1 MNYKKKFYWAI
12 GIAIILLTISL
23 VLGFSYY
30 IQSRNRKH
38 YSRES
43 ESNTLLMSSSPS
55 PNNMD
60 LVYTRPILPE
70 KAKQNEWDYRP
81 SKNPTYEN
89 NTKVQQV
96 GYVTME
102 KTNPDEDP
110 KILPLFGQSLR
121 YKHSDRWNYF
131 TATDQYQSIRL
142 PVEYEKRDCMND
154 DTGCREIYSN
164 DTVKVPSYN
173 DKDFTVT
180 LYKNQLPHV

>member
-38 YSRES
+38 YGT
-43 ESNTLLMSSSPS
+43 NTGYNVLPT
-55 PNNMD
+55 PKVD
-60 LVYTRPILPE
+60 LVYTRPVIPE
-70 KAKQNEWDYRP
+70 KSSQNEWDYRP

-142 PVEYEKRDCMND
+142 PVEYEKRDCMNE
-154 DTGCREIYSN
+154 DTGCREIYTN

>member
-12 GIAIILLTISL
+12 GLAVILLTISL

-30 IQSRNRKH
+30 IQSRNTKH
-38 YSRES
+38 YMK
-43 ESNTLLMSSSPS
+43 NTSYSSSS
-55 PNNMD
+55 SSSQVN
-60 LVYTRPILPE
+60 LVYTRPVIPE
-70 KAKQNEWDYRP
+70 KSTQNEWDYRP
-81 SKNPTYEN
+81 SKNPTYEQ
-89 NTKVQQV
+89 NTKVQQI
-96 GYVTME
+96 GFVTME
-102 KTNPDEDP
+102 KTNPDEEP

-131 TATDQYQSIRL
+131 TATDQYQSIRM
-142 PVEYEKRDCMND
+142 PVHFEKRDCMNE

-164 DTVKVPSYN
+164 DKVTVPTYN